1 MILAPKSLT
10 VCDVLKPSGKNAHM
24 AFGAFTVHVDEVPRF
39 VKGFAAVR
47 AKKSQ
52 AEAHLLVV
60 LKNSV
65 DSVCL
70 HTSDDQK
77 AGN

>member
-1 MILAPKSLT
+1 MILARQSLT
-10 VCDVLKPSGKNAHM
+10 IYAVPRLSGKNAPM
-24 AFGAFTVHVDEVPRF
+24 AFGAFTVHVDEIPRF
-39 VKGFAAVR
+39 VERFAAVR
-47 AKKSQ
+47 ANKSQ
-52 AEAHLLVV
+52 AEAHLLIV

-70 HTSDDQK
+70 HTSDDQE